1 MTVERYARPLRWIHW
16 SIAGIVLAQLALA
29 LVLTQL
35 RSLAFGQ
42 WVLALHQQLGLAAL
56 VLVLSRMV
64 VSRRHAAPAPQA
76 GLPGWQARAAH
87 LTHRTFLVL
96 LVVQPLLGIGVAWN
110 RGEVIRPLGLFAL
123 KPPIEFPE
131 AMQAWFMNG
140 HMIVAALLAA
150 LVAVH
155 LGAVAFN
162 RIRRGVSVL
171 ERMLPPRAEDRLR
184 NRMPIAAQLAAAFGL
199 VLCVA
204 LCASVYAVHRY
215 RAVTALDANLQ
226 ASDAR
231 AMEALLAAQVSWK
244 DWLLQRSQPAHDS
257 QALGE
262 LSAAALSAL
271 EESASLASTQPVK
284 DVLSPLLDSMR
295 KVVASASASP
305 TTEADQQ
312 LQEAVSLQSAA
323 LFQLRTEKDEISSR
337 GHDLLVVAM
346 LPMLLVGLGIALV
359 LARSMVGS
367 IDRMRDL
374 VRHVQEGRL
383 DASIEVSGRGE
394 FSLLMGEML
403 GMSRILQERA
413 TQEADRQRERELAHA
428 TQVQELRE
436 QEMSARAAAQLKEEQ
451 ERARQEALLREQ
463 QEREAQMRLEQAGK
477 DRVERERQ
485 RQELAAD
492 FQLQVAG
499 IVEGLEETVTELQN
513 TATEMAQLAGDSA
526 ARSLEAERMAQAT
539 NATATEVAQGA
550 GGLSTS
556 ANRMRD
562 QAATSREGAMMAVRE
577 SAEAGNAIRG
587 LADATAQIGQIV
599 ELISDVARQTTLL
612 SINARVE
619 AARAG
624 EAGKGF
630 AIVASEV
637 NELATRTR
645 QAISDIDAQ
654 IHQVGAAAQTSMSF
668 LRRIGTRIEDLG
680 ESAGSILR
688 CAEEQRLAT
697 EGITDRID
705 AIKRSTG
712 SVVDGVQSAKG
723 TAGETQQMANAV
735 LAAAEHMQ
743 SQTRAMQE
751 QVARFVLEIGTV
763 RHAAEDRT
771 VEKRRAAG

>member
-1 MTVERYARPLRWIHW
+1 MIGERYARPLRWIHW

-29 LVLTQL
+29 VVLTQL

-42 WVLALHQQLGLAAL
+42 WVLVLHQQLGLAAL
-56 VLVLSRMV
+56 ALVLTRMV
-64 VSRRHAAPAPQA
+64 VARRHAAPAPQG
-76 GLPGWQARAAH
+76 GLPRWQMRAAH
-87 LTHRTFLVL
+87 LTHRAFLVL
-96 LVVQPLLGIGVAWN
+96 LFVQPLLGIGVAWN

-123 KPPIEFPE
+123 NSPVEFPE
-131 AMQAWFMNG
+131 WTQAWFMSG

-150 LVAVH
+150 LVAMH

-171 ERMLPPRAEDRLR
+171 ERMLPPRAENRLR

-199 VLCVA
+199 VLFVA
-204 LCASVYAVHRY
+204 LCASAYSVHRY
-215 RAVTALDANLQ
+215 RDVTAQDASLQ
-226 ASDAR
+226 AGDAR

-244 DWLLQRSQPAHDS
+244 DWLLHRSQPASAD
-257 QALGE
+257 QTLGE
-262 LSAAALSAL
+262 LSGAAISAL
-271 EESASLASTQPVK
+271 EEAGSLATTRPAK
-284 DVLSPLLDSMR
+284 DIIAPLLNHMR
-295 KVVASASASP
+295 QVVAEASVASI
-305 TTEADQQ
+305 TEADQQ
-312 LQEAVSLQSAA
+312 LQEAVSLQSVA
-323 LFQLRTEKDEISSR
+323 LFQLRTEKDELSAR

-346 LPMLLVGLGIALV
+346 LPMLLVGLGIALA

-367 IDRMRDL
+367 IDCMREL
-374 VRHVQEGRL
+374 VNHVREGRL
-383 DASIEVSGRGE
+383 DASVQVSGRGE

-403 GMSRILQERA
+403 GMSRVLQDRA
-413 TQEADRQRERELAHA
+413 TQEAERQRERDLEHVN
-428 TQVQELRE
+428 QVQQLRE
-436 QEMSARAAAQLKEEQ
+436 REMAALAEAQLKEEQ
-451 ERARQEALLREQ
+451 ERARQAALLLEQ
-463 QEREAQMRLEQAGK
+463 QEREAGMRLEQAGR
-477 DRVERERQ
+477 DRIERERQ
-485 RQELAAD
+485 RRELAAD

-499 IVEGLEETVTELQN
+499 IAEGLEETVTELQN
-513 TATEMAQLAGDSA
+513 TAIEMAQLAADSA
-526 ARSLEAERMAQAT
+526 TRSLEAERMAQAT

-562 QAATSREGAMMAVRE
+562 QAATSREGAMMAVKE
-577 SAEAGNAIRG
+577 SSEAGNAIRG

-599 ELISDVARQTTLL
+599 ELIADVARQTTLL

-630 AIVASEV
+630 AVVASEV

-668 LRRIGTRIEDLG
+668 LQRIGTRIEDLG

-688 CAEEQRLAT
+688 CAEDQRQAT
-697 EGITDRID
+697 EGITDRIE
-705 AIKRSTG
+705 AMKRSTG
-712 SVVDGVQSAKG
+712 SVVEGVRSAKG
-723 TAGETQQMANAV
+723 TAGETQQMADAV
-735 LAAAEHMQ
+735 LAAAERMQ
-743 SQTRAMQE
+743 SQTRSMQE

-763 RHAAEDRT
+763 RHASEERT